1 MRRLPI
7 SCFIIAKNEAD
18 RIVRTINSLK
28 GWVNEVVV
36 VDSGS
41 SDDTMAVAR
50 RAGARAISNPW
61 PGFGEQKRFAED
73 QCTNDWLLNVDADE
87 VAPRALLGNRSAVR
101 ERVTTSC
108 CLRNAGQAGL
118 PWSVEAK
125 DMGTR
130 PLVHPFVRS
139 SRRSLSRFGSAR
151 LGGNRQP
158 SLWETSGA
166 AASLFNALV

>member
-1 MRRLPI
+1 
-7 SCFIIAKNEAD
+7 
-18 RIVRTINSLK
+18 VK

-73 QCTNDWLLNVDADE
+73 HCTNDWLLNVDADE
-87 VAPRALLGNRSAVR
+87 VVTPELCREIEALFASGSPPLVAYGMPVKR
-101 ERVTTSC
+101 
-108 CLRNAGQAGL
+108 
-118 PWSVEAK
+118 
-125 DMGTR
+125 TR

-139 SRRSLSRFGSAR
+139 SRRSFSRFAGTR
-151 LGGNRQP
+151 LGSDRQP
-158 SLWETSGA
+158 SVRETSGA
-166 AASLFNALV
+166 AASFFNALV